1 MKTSPRGANRL
12 QLQADVLSSMS
23 ASQLG
28 LQTGW
33 TCKLNV
39 QSSMSSSLETA
50 SIVQLHSAAMADL
63 LQVYDL
69 LMFNYVEDDDAM
81 FR

>member
-1 MKTSPRGANRL
+1 MCSCNLRLPSSICALSGLQIGQTCRLKLQSSISTSRGTVTSV
-12 QLQADVLSSMS
+12 QLQP
-23 ASQLG
+23 
-28 LQTGW
+28 
-33 TCKLNV
+33 
-39 QSSMSSSLETA
+39 E
-50 SIVQLHSAAMADL
+50 AMADV

>member
-1 MKTSPRGANRL
+1 M
-12 QLQADVLSSMS
+12 
-23 ASQLG
+23 
-28 LQTGW
+28 
-33 TCKLNV
+33 
-39 QSSMSSSLETA
+39 QSTMTA
-50 SIVQLHSAAMADL
+50 SLGAAKCVQLHLKNMADL

>member
-1 MKTSPRGANRL
+1 M
-12 QLQADVLSSMS
+12 
-23 ASQLG
+23 
-28 LQTGW
+28 
-33 TCKLNV
+33 NV
-39 QSSMSSSLETA
+39 QLPTEA
-50 SIVQLHSAAMADL
+50 RADL

>member
-1 MKTSPRGANRL
+1 MPA
-12 QLQADVLSSMS
+12 
-23 ASQLG
+23 LG
-28 LQTGW
+28 QQ
-33 TCKLNV
+33 N
-39 QSSMSSSLETA
+39 
-50 SIVQLHSAAMADL
+50 IVQLQSEAMIDDV